1 MRQADGKICMA
12 KLAAIDHDLA
22 ELDAQ
27 RAQLG
32 AKRAAI
38 WAELAEGEVV
48 DLRTLQKHK
57 TPHRPTLGPVSAE
70 ARAEARSYLQRD
82 ELNRRI
88 KYGQK

>member
-1 MRQADGKICMA
+1 MA

-32 AKRAAI
+32 VKRAAI
-38 WAELAEGEVV
+38 WAELAEGETV

-57 TPHRPTLGPVSAE
+57 TPHRPALPPASDE
-70 ARAEARSYLQRD
+70 DRARARSYLQQSD
-82 ELNRRI
+82 LNRAI
-88 KYGQK
+88 KYGKK